1 MEINGGFMRPAKT
14 DYAEY
19 YQKYIDLIDGDD
31 IIKILS
37 TLNKEASDVFNSFPQ
52 SKGDYS
58 YSAGKWTVKEVI
70 GHMMDTDR
78 IFAYRALSIARGE
91 KQPLPSFD
99 QDEYVKN
106 GKFYLREL
114 SDLTYEYRL
123 LRESN
128 ILLFK
133 GFDESVYSN
142 RGIAANKEVTVLA
155 LMWMIAG
162 HQKHHLNILR
172 EKYI

>member
-1 MEINGGFMRPAKT
+1 MRPAKT

-19 YQKYIDLIDGDD
+19 YQKYIDLIEGDD
-31 IIKILS
+31 IIHILVS
-37 TLNKEASDVFNSFPQ
+37 LNDEASDVFNFFPQ
-52 SKGDYS
+52 SKGNFAY
-58 YSAGKWTVKEVI
+58 AEGKWTVKEVA

-78 IFAYRALSIARGE
+78 IFAYRALAIARGE
-91 KQPLPSFD
+91 RQPLPSFN

-106 GKFYLREL
+106 GKFGDREL

-123 LRESN
+123 VRESN
-128 ILLFK
+128 LLMFK
-133 GFDESVYSN
+133 GFDQSVYSN
-142 RGIAANKEVTVLA
+142 RGIAAGNEVTVLA

-172 EKYI
+172 EKYLR